1 MKLALIALPVV
12 ALTTMSVAQ
21 AQILSITNAGKT
33 SQVIVR
39 EDDGEDYY
47 LPSDAVNAAIKNLS
61 QQTQQKEDRLA
72 SLAQK
77 LSTQPTTIINM
88 PAMGSYAGNGMLA
101 LRPITSSARM
111 SSGFGYRIHP
121 VTGKSQFHKG
131 MDFAAPIGTP
141 IYATG
146 NGVVTFSG
154 WGTGYGRY
162 VEVDHG
168 NGTVTRYAH
177 TSANYVNV
185 GDTVYANQQIAAVG
199 AGHIGA
205 VLQNAL
211 AVLQAVY
218 GIGFVLGGVS
228 GCAEQPL
235 GINPTGQIPCAPGGG
250 GDKIIPAGIF
260 AAAGLV
266 QVVILHHAAQHGV
279 HALFLLGGCAQ
290 AVHKAAVDQHR
301 TAHGKKRGDD
311 QQHGADKFLRKFH
324 RKTRK

>member
-88 PAMGSYAGNGMLA
+88 PAMGSYAGNGMLTV
-101 LRPITSSARM
+101 RPITSSARM
-111 SSGFGYRIHP
+111 SSGFGNRIHP
-121 VTGKSQFHKG
+121 VTGKSKFHKG

-199 AGHIGA
+199 NTGRSTGA
-205 VLQNAL
+205 HLHYEVRQNG
-211 AVLQAVY
+211 QAV
-218 GIGFVLGGVS
+218 
-228 GCAEQPL
+228 
-235 GINPTGQIPCAPGGG
+235 NPQTYLAMAP
-250 GDKIIPAGIF
+250 A
-260 AAAGLV
+260 
-266 QVVILHHAAQHGV
+266 
-279 HALFLLGGCAQ
+279 
-290 AVHKAAVDQHR
+290 R
-301 TAHGKKRGDD
+301 
-311 QQHGADKFLRKFH
+311 
-324 RKTRK
+324 

>member
-77 LSTQPTTIINM
+77 LSTQPTTTIINM
-88 PAMGSYAGNGMLA
+88 PTTGSYVGNGMLA

-121 VTGKSQFHKG
+121 VTGKSKFHKG

-199 AGHIGA
+199 NTGRSTGA
-205 VLQNAL
+205 HLHYEVRQNG
-211 AVLQAVY
+211 QA
-218 GIGFVLGGVS
+218 
-228 GCAEQPL
+228 
-235 GINPTGQIPCAPGGG
+235 INPQTYLAMAP
-250 GDKIIPAGIF
+250 A
-260 AAAGLV
+260 
-266 QVVILHHAAQHGV
+266 
-279 HALFLLGGCAQ
+279 
-290 AVHKAAVDQHR
+290 R
-301 TAHGKKRGDD
+301 
-311 QQHGADKFLRKFH
+311 
-324 RKTRK
+324 

>member
-88 PAMGSYAGNGMLA
+88 PAMGNYAGNGMLA

-154 WGTGYGRY
+154 WGTGYGRH

-199 AGHIGA
+199 NTGRSTGA
-205 VLQNAL
+205 HLHYEVRQNGQTVNPQTYL
-211 AVLQAVY
+211 AM
-218 GIGFVLGGVS
+218 
-228 GCAEQPL
+228 
-235 GINPTGQIPCAPGGG
+235 AP
-250 GDKIIPAGIF
+250 A
-260 AAAGLV
+260 
-266 QVVILHHAAQHGV
+266 
-279 HALFLLGGCAQ
+279 
-290 AVHKAAVDQHR
+290 R
-301 TAHGKKRGDD
+301 
-311 QQHGADKFLRKFH
+311 
-324 RKTRK
+324 

>member
-77 LSTQPTTIINM
+77 LSTQPTTITNM
-88 PAMGSYAGNGMLA
+88 PTTGSYAGNGMLTV
-101 LRPITSSARM
+101 RPITSSARM

-121 VTGKSQFHKG
+121 VTGKTQFHKG

-199 AGHIGA
+199 NTGRSTGA
-205 VLQNAL
+205 HLHYEVRQNG
-211 AVLQAVY
+211 QAV
-218 GIGFVLGGVS
+218 
-228 GCAEQPL
+228 
-235 GINPTGQIPCAPGGG
+235 NPQTYLAMAP
-250 GDKIIPAGIF
+250 A
-260 AAAGLV
+260 
-266 QVVILHHAAQHGV
+266 
-279 HALFLLGGCAQ
+279 
-290 AVHKAAVDQHR
+290 R
-301 TAHGKKRGDD
+301 
-311 QQHGADKFLRKFH
+311 
-324 RKTRK
+324 

>member
-121 VTGKSQFHKG
+121 VTGKSQFHKC

-154 WGTGYGRY
+154 WGTGYGRH

-199 AGHIGA
+199 NTGRSTGA
-205 VLQNAL
+205 HLHYEVRQNGQTVNPQTYL
-211 AVLQAVY
+211 AM
-218 GIGFVLGGVS
+218 
-228 GCAEQPL
+228 
-235 GINPTGQIPCAPGGG
+235 AP
-250 GDKIIPAGIF
+250 A
-260 AAAGLV
+260 
-266 QVVILHHAAQHGV
+266 
-279 HALFLLGGCAQ
+279 
-290 AVHKAAVDQHR
+290 R
-301 TAHGKKRGDD
+301 
-311 QQHGADKFLRKFH
+311 
-324 RKTRK
+324 

>member
-77 LSTQPTTIINM
+77 LSTQPTTTIINM
-88 PAMGSYAGNGMLA
+88 PTTGSYAGNGMLA

-199 AGHIGA
+199 NTGRSTGA
-205 VLQNAL
+205 HLHYEVRQNG
-211 AVLQAVY
+211 QA
-218 GIGFVLGGVS
+218 
-228 GCAEQPL
+228 
-235 GINPTGQIPCAPGGG
+235 INPQTYLAMAP
-250 GDKIIPAGIF
+250 A
-260 AAAGLV
+260 
-266 QVVILHHAAQHGV
+266 
-279 HALFLLGGCAQ
+279 
-290 AVHKAAVDQHR
+290 R
-301 TAHGKKRGDD
+301 
-311 QQHGADKFLRKFH
+311 
-324 RKTRK
+324 

>member
-88 PAMGSYAGNGMLA
+88 PAMGRYAGNGMLTV
-101 LRPITSSARM
+101 RPIASSARM
-111 SSGFGYRIHP
+111 SSVFGYRIHP

-199 AGHIGA
+199 NTGRSTGA
-205 VLQNAL
+205 HLHYEVRQNG
-211 AVLQAVY
+211 QAV
-218 GIGFVLGGVS
+218 
-228 GCAEQPL
+228 
-235 GINPTGQIPCAPGGG
+235 NPQTYLAMAP
-250 GDKIIPAGIF
+250 A
-260 AAAGLV
+260 
-266 QVVILHHAAQHGV
+266 
-279 HALFLLGGCAQ
+279 
-290 AVHKAAVDQHR
+290 R
-301 TAHGKKRGDD
+301 
-311 QQHGADKFLRKFH
+311 
-324 RKTRK
+324 

>member
-88 PAMGSYAGNGMLA
+88 PAMGSYAGNGMLTV
-101 LRPITSSARM
+101 RPIASSARM
-111 SSGFGYRIHP
+111 SSVFGYRIHP

-131 MDFAAPIGTP
+131 MDFAASIGTP

-199 AGHIGA
+199 NTGRSTGA
-205 VLQNAL
+205 HLHYEVRQNG
-211 AVLQAVY
+211 QA
-218 GIGFVLGGVS
+218 
-228 GCAEQPL
+228 
-235 GINPTGQIPCAPGGG
+235 INPQTYLAMAP
-250 GDKIIPAGIF
+250 A
-260 AAAGLV
+260 
-266 QVVILHHAAQHGV
+266 
-279 HALFLLGGCAQ
+279 
-290 AVHKAAVDQHR
+290 R
-301 TAHGKKRGDD
+301 
-311 QQHGADKFLRKFH
+311 
-324 RKTRK
+324 

>member
-33 SQVIVR
+33 NQVIVSD
-39 EDDGEDYY
+39 DDGEDYY
-47 LPSDAVNAAIKNLS
+47 LPSDNVNAAIKNLS
-61 QQTQQKEDRLA
+61 QQTQQQEDRLA

-77 LSTQPTTIINM
+77 LSTQHNMTIVNM
-88 PAMGSYAGNGMLA
+88 TNTGSYAGSGMLA
-101 LRPITSSARM
+101 VRPITSSARM
-111 SSGFGYRIHP
+111 SSGYGYRIHP
-121 VTGKSQFHKG
+121 VTGKTQFHKG

-162 VEVDHG
+162 VEIDHG

-199 AGHIGA
+199 NTGRSTGA
-205 VLQNAL
+205 HLHYEVRQNGQTVNPQTYL
-211 AVLQAVY
+211 AM
-218 GIGFVLGGVS
+218 
-228 GCAEQPL
+228 
-235 GINPTGQIPCAPGGG
+235 AP
-250 GDKIIPAGIF
+250 A
-260 AAAGLV
+260 
-266 QVVILHHAAQHGV
+266 
-279 HALFLLGGCAQ
+279 
-290 AVHKAAVDQHR
+290 R
-301 TAHGKKRGDD
+301 
-311 QQHGADKFLRKFH
+311 
-324 RKTRK
+324 

>member
-88 PAMGSYAGNGMLA
+88 PAMGSYAGNGMLTV
-101 LRPITSSARM
+101 RPIVSSARM

-141 IYATG
+141 IYAPG

-199 AGHIGA
+199 NTGRSTGA
-205 VLQNAL
+205 HLHYEVRQNG
-211 AVLQAVY
+211 QA
-218 GIGFVLGGVS
+218 
-228 GCAEQPL
+228 
-235 GINPTGQIPCAPGGG
+235 INPQTYLAMAP
-250 GDKIIPAGIF
+250 A
-260 AAAGLV
+260 
-266 QVVILHHAAQHGV
+266 
-279 HALFLLGGCAQ
+279 
-290 AVHKAAVDQHR
+290 R
-301 TAHGKKRGDD
+301 
-311 QQHGADKFLRKFH
+311 
-324 RKTRK
+324 

>member
-12 ALTTMSVAQ
+12 ALTPMSVAQ

-168 NGTVTRYAH
+168 NGTVTRYTH

-199 AGHIGA
+199 NTGRSTGA
-205 VLQNAL
+205 HLHYEVRQNG
-211 AVLQAVY
+211 QAV
-218 GIGFVLGGVS
+218 
-228 GCAEQPL
+228 
-235 GINPTGQIPCAPGGG
+235 NPQTYLAMAP
-250 GDKIIPAGIF
+250 A
-260 AAAGLV
+260 
-266 QVVILHHAAQHGV
+266 
-279 HALFLLGGCAQ
+279 
-290 AVHKAAVDQHR
+290 R
-301 TAHGKKRGDD
+301 
-311 QQHGADKFLRKFH
+311 
-324 RKTRK
+324 